1 MDVIKASKILSLI
14 FSLMFFDVKHFLF
27 FLPQL
32 FPFAIPWKP
41 QKTHCLEV
49 IGERN
54 VAMNRQSAHKRPIAV
69 GIAHWIKCTTRHHK
83 VST

>member
-1 MDVIKASKILSLI
+1 MGVIKALKILSLI

-49 IGERN
+49 IGESN
-54 VAMNRQSAHKRPIAV
+54 VAMSRR
-69 GIAHWIKCTTRHHK
+69 
-83 VST
+83 STHNKHQ